1 MKKTWAYILVIV
13 ALYTVLVGLG
23 TWLLFG
29 RGQCVEP
36 SVIVHTDTVTE
47 VVYDTAYFEKPTP
60 VEKEVRDTLWLV
72 NTDTVVEFLPIYS
85 SHYTESGLWDVW
97 TTGTKYCVLD
107 SVRVYPKTV
116 YTTVTTVEENTVEK
130 KEPFSMGVDVGFL
143 AVGGDFVPHAGIYAT
158 LDRKWL
164 ISANFGYNNSVGRV
178 YVVTVGHKLF

>member
-1 MKKTWAYILVIV
+1 MEKTDAFVIKI
-13 ALYTVLVGLG
+13 VGLYMLIFALV
-23 TWLLFG
+23 TWFLCS
-29 RGQCVEP
+29 RVRCVEP

-85 SHYTESGLWDVW
+85 NHYTESGLWDVW

-130 KEPFSMGVDVGFL
+130 REPFSMGVDVGFL
-143 AVGGDFVPHAGIYAT
+143 AVGGDFAPHAGIYAT
-158 LDRKWL
+158 LDKKWL